1 MTLIFPIYRQCL
13 CKNDSEKTPFHK
25 QNMPEWFQEQ
35 SNDPSNRGK
44 SKNNHTDLIPV
55 PSIKYP
61 TSFPNNYKNDSNIM
75 VERDDN
81 IMCQKMVKNIKL
93 KNKVIII
100 KQIISLEAKK
110 LTRTIK
116 SSMQKTKFYNLN
128 KNCNN
133 KEILSYITQKKDYY
147 RIK

>member
-1 MTLIFPIYRQCL
+1 
-13 CKNDSEKTPFHK
+13 
-25 QNMPEWFQEQ
+25 
-35 SNDPSNRGK
+35 
-44 SKNNHTDLIPV
+44 
-55 PSIKYP
+55 
-61 TSFPNNYKNDSNIM
+61 M

-116 SSMQKTKFYNLN
+116 SSMQKTKFT
-128 KNCNN
+128 
-133 KEILSYITQKKDYY
+133 I
-147 RIK
+147 

>member
-1 MTLIFPIYRQCL
+1 
-13 CKNDSEKTPFHK
+13 
-25 QNMPEWFQEQ
+25 
-35 SNDPSNRGK
+35 
-44 SKNNHTDLIPV
+44 
-55 PSIKYP
+55 
-61 TSFPNNYKNDSNIM
+61 M

-100 KQIISLEAKK
+100 KQIFSLEAKK